1 MNLPTTW
8 CSAEINDDLGSTEE
22 VILLVELDE
31 LEGSSGSVAV
41 LLGHMIILIK
51 TSLRVFLCSTSH
63 VV

>member
-31 LEGSSGSVAV
+31 LEGSTGSVAV
-41 LLGHMIILIK
+41 LLGHVIVLVQA
-51 TSLRVFLCSTSH
+51 SLRIFL
-63 VV
+63 